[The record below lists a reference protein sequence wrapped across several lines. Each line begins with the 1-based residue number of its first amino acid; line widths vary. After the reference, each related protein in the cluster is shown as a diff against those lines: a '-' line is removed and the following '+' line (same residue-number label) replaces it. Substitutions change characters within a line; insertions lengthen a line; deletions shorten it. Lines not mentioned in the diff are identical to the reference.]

1 MAHKPRVLVAIVT
14 YNSAATIGKCV
25 ADFAYLAEATDFSAQ
40 LIVADNA
47 SADDTCRVAASA
59 TEAIPGLDAAVVQSP
74 SNLGWGAGNNLAIRS
89 ASPRPDYVLLCNP
102 DAGIDEDGLQ
112 ALIEALRSYPGRAG
126 IAVPFV
132 ESGGRV
138 TIGAFADRRL
148 GTFILGDLVS
158 TRWTQIPFRW
168 RYGRKPGTFRI
179 KSGYASG
186 GLSLFDYQALQDI
199 GLFDESIFFMSDDID
214 ASRSIL
220 RRGYALVGVPSA
232 IGYHLGGQGSEMPGS
247 DNPNAARNVLSFKS
261 ELRFVEKWHGPR
273 WARALAW
280 YRATAFYPVAS
291 GIRRLA
297 GKTPIDSAATQRV
310 ARDYLRA
317 TTKHPKH

>member
-1 MAHKPRVLVAIVT
+1 MSSKPRVLVAIVT
-14 YNSAATIGKCV
+14 YNSEATIGKCIS
-25 ADFAYLAEATDFSAQ
+25 DFGYLAQSTDFTSQ
-40 LIVADNA
+40 LIIADNA
-47 SADDTCRVAASA
+47 SADDTRRVAESA
-59 TEAIPGLDAAVVQSP
+59 AAAIQGLDAAVVQSP
-74 SNLGWGAGNNLAIRS
+74 SNLGWGAGNNLAIRN

-102 DAGIDEDGLQ
+102 DAGINEDGLL
-112 ALIEALRSYPGRAG
+112 ALIDALRSFPGSAG

-132 ESGGRV
+132 ESGGGV

-158 TRWTQIPFRW
+158 TRWTQIPFRC
-168 RYGRKPGTFRI
+168 RYGRKRGTFRI

-186 GLSLFDYQALQDI
+186 GLSLFDHQALQSV

-214 ASRSIL
+214 ASRAIL
-220 RRGYALVGVPSA
+220 RRGYALVGVASA

-247 DNPNAARNVLSFKS
+247 DNPSADRNMLAFKS

-273 WARALAW
+273 WAWALAW

-297 GKTPIDSAATQRV
+297 GKKPVEDQAVREF
-310 ARDYLRA
+310 ARAYLTA
-317 TTKHPKH
+317 TTKQTKH